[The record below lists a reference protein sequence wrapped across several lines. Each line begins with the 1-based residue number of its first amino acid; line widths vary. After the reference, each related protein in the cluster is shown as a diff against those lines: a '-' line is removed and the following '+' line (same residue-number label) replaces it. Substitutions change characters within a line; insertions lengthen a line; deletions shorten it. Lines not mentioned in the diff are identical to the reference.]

1 MRILFFGD
9 IVGKLGRRALAT
21 ILPHAR
27 EELRPDAIIVNG
39 ENLAHGMGIT
49 RKTLNEILSLN
60 IDVVTSGNHISDKDE
75 FTAILTERESRV
87 IRPANYPPG
96 VPGSGMCT
104 IPVGSRSLTV
114 INLMGRVFMS
124 ENLDCPFRTL
134 DALLKSPDAEHSN
147 AVIVDFH
154 AEATS
159 EKTALGWYADGRV
172 SALLGTHTHVP
183 TADARVL
190 TAGTAYVSDVGM
202 VGGRD
207 GVIGV
212 EKQGP
217 LKGFLTQLSTKLE
230 VLESGVAQVNAVL
243 IDIDPASRRAT
254 AIQRFDRE
262 VSIV

>member
-21 ILPHAR
+21 VIPEAR
-27 EELRPDAIIVNG
+27 ESLQPDAIIVNG

-49 RKTLNEILSLN
+49 RKTLTEILTLG
-60 IDVVTSGNHISDKDE
+60 IDAVTSGNHISDKDE

-104 IPVGSRSLTV
+104 IPVGSRTLTV

-134 DALLKSPDAEHSN
+134 DTLLQSAEVKQSN
-147 AVIVDFH
+147 AIIVDFH

-172 SALLGTHTHVP
+172 SALLGTHTHIP
-183 TADARVL
+183 TADARIL
-190 TAGTAYVSDVGM
+190 TDGTAYVTDVGM

-212 EKQGP
+212 ERQGP
-217 LKGFLTQLSTKLE
+217 LKGFLTQLSTKFE
-230 VLESGVAQVNAVL
+230 VLESGVAQINAVL

-254 AIQRFDRE
+254 AITRFDRE
-262 VSIV
+262 ISIV